1 MRPHGAES
9 RRGVLKLRNLYLQLR
24 LLGRGAVGK
33 DVQDHFAAVDHFEF
47 ERLLQFS
54 NLTRSELVVKDHYLG
69 TKLLAHGGQLFHL
82 ALADVGLAS
91 RRNPALFE
99 GAHHTHAGRF
109 RQCL

>member
-9 RRGVLKLRNLYLQLR
+9 WSGVLKLRNLDLQLR
-24 LLGRGAVGK
+24 LLGRGAVRK

-54 NLTRSELVVKDHYLG
+54 NLTRSEFVVKDHNLG

-82 ALADVGLAS
+82 PLADVGLAA
-91 RRNPALFE
+91 RCNPALFE
-99 GAHHTHAGRF
+99 GAHHTHPGRF